1 MHKLDLQLDGARR
14 LLRVGF
20 GLTAIVAGADKFLN
34 VLTDWTMYLSPV
46 AEALSPVSAQASM
59 HIAGIVEVLVGVALL
74 TPLVQPASYVLA
86 GWLGAIALNLLLTG
100 HYFDIAARD
109 VLLALAAYTLASLT
123 VASRE
128 RSEAGRGGR
137 DMSAAME
144 SHAMSE
150 DLDDNIAVQH
160 PFVK

>member
-1 MHKLDLQLDGARR
+1 MHKLDLQLDRARR

-59 HIAGIVEVLVGVALL
+59 HLAGIVEVLVGVALL

-123 VASRE
+123 AASRQT
-128 RSEAGRGGR
+128 SEARQGGRG
-137 DMSAAME
+137 MAAAME
-144 SHAMSE
+144 THRCPE
-150 DLDDNIAVQH
+150 DPDDNIAIRRE
-160 PFVK
+160 FVK